1 MKMALSRGIFI
12 VAAKRTPFGAF
23 GGALK
28 DKTATDLCEVA
39 AKAALS
45 EYNINPEIIDATFV
59 GNVSQSS
66 ADGAY
71 LARHVGIRAGVPV
84 SNPALTVNRLCGSG
98 FQAMVSGV
106 QDILC
111 GESEVVLTGGAE
123 NMSMAP
129 YVVRGARFGIPLGA
143 DLKFEDTLWATLTD
157 LQIKTPMGVTAE
169 TLGAKYGV
177 TREDAD
183 QFALSSQQRWKAAN
197 DAGYFKQEMAS
208 VEVKT
213 KKGPKHVDTDE
224 HPRET
229 TIESLRKLP
238 PVFKKDGL
246 VSAGNASGICDGAG
260 ANILA
265 SEEAVSKHGLKPL
278 ARIVSYQASG
288 CDPHIMGIG
297 PVYAI
302 RSALD
307 KAGLKLDDMD
317 LVEVNEAF
325 AAQFL
330 AVQRELGLD
339 PEKTNV
345 NGGAVA
351 LGHPVGASGARITAH
366 LIHELKRRGSKYA
379 VGSACIGG
387 GQGIAVILENVN

>member
-1 MKMALSRGIFI
+1 MSLSKGIFI

-23 GGALK
+23 GGSLK
-28 DKTATDLCEVA
+28 NKTATDLCEVA
-39 AKAALS
+39 ATAALR
-45 EYNINPEIIDATFV
+45 EANINPELVDSTFV
-59 GNVSQSS
+59 GNVSSSS
-66 ADGAY
+66 ADGPY
-71 LARHVGIRAGVPV
+71 IARHVSVRVGVPIA
-84 SNPALTVNRLCGSG
+84 SPALTVNRLCGSG
-98 FQAMVSGV
+98 FQSIVSGV

-129 YVVRGARFGIPLGA
+129 YMVRGARFGIPLGT
-143 DLKFEDTLWATLTD
+143 DLKMEDALWATLTD

-183 QFALSSQQRWKAAN
+183 QLALTSQHRWKAAN
-197 DAGYFKQEMAS
+197 DAGYFKQEMAP

-213 KKGPKHVDTDE
+213 KKGPKMLDVDE
-224 HPRET
+224 HPRGET
-229 TIESLRKLP
+229 TMDILKKLP

-260 ANILA
+260 VNILA
-265 SEEAVSKHGLKPL
+265 SEEAVTKHGLTPL
-278 ARIVSYQASG
+278 ARIVSYNASG

-302 RSALD
+302 RKALD

-325 AAQFL
+325 AAQFV

-339 PEKTNV
+339 MDKTNV

-351 LGHPVGASGARITAH
+351 VGHPVGASGARITAH
-366 LIHELKRRGSKYA
+366 LTHELKRRGGKYA

-387 GQGIAVILENVN
+387 GQGIAIILENIY